1 MKGGRFRAMFSTG
14 RDLPLGRDA
23 SSRFL
28 VWIIGFM
35 VILGSLALA
44 SAMLL
49 SDVGRDW
56 RVELAGKLT
65 VQIMPEGDGGDAD
78 ATALDLRVR
87 MAEQFLAGQ
96 PGIAHVET
104 LSDRRIAML
113 LEPWLGPRSREDA
126 LPIPKLID
134 VQLVPG
140 SAVDISDLTRRLGE
154 LIPGSSIDDHG
165 VWLTRLLTLT
175 GAIETVALSILGLIL
190 LAAAA
195 TVVFTT
201 RTGLAIHDKE
211 IELLHLVGAEDQYIA
226 RQFQVHALTLSLK
239 GGIAGMLVAAVAL
252 AALGMIGEGAAIGMI
267 PPLTLSISQW
277 LIIALLPLAT
287 SLIATSTA
295 RLTVMRSLAGM
306 S

>member
-1 MKGGRFRAMFSTG
+1 MKAGGFRAMFKAG

-49 SDVGRDW
+49 ADVGRGW

-65 VQIMPEGDGGDAD
+65 VQIMPEGEGDD
-78 ATALDLRVR
+78 AASALNLRVR
-87 MAEQFLAGQ
+87 MAEQFLAVQ
-96 PGIAHVET
+96 PGVARVET

-113 LEPWLGPRSREDA
+113 LEPWLGPRSPEDA
-126 LPIPKLID
+126 LPVPTLID
-134 VQLVPG
+134 VQLMPG
-140 SAVDISDLTRRLGE
+140 VAVDIPDLTRRLAA
-154 LIPGSSIDDHG
+154 LIPGSAIDDHG

-175 GAIETVALSILGLIL
+175 GAVETVALSILGLIL
-190 LAAAA
+190 LAATA

-201 RTGLAIHDKE
+201 RAGLAIHDSE
-211 IELLHLVGAEDQYIA
+211 IELLHLVGAEDSYIA
-226 RQFQVHALTLSLK
+226 HQFQVHALTLSLK
-239 GGIAGMLVAAVAL
+239 GGIAGTLVAAVAL
-252 AALGMIGEGAAIGMI
+252 AALGFIGEGTAIGMI
-267 PPLTLSISQW
+267 PPLTLSVWQW
-277 LIIALLPLAT
+277 LALALLPLAT

-295 RLTVMRSLAGM
+295 RLTVMRSLAKM

>member
-1 MKGGRFRAMFSTG
+1 MFIAG
-14 RDLPLGRDA
+14 RDLSLSRDP

-35 VILGSLALA
+35 VILASLALA

-49 SDVGRDW
+49 SDVGRGW

-65 VQIMPEGDGGDAD
+65 VQIMPEGEGEDAD
-78 ATALDLRVR
+78 ASLDLRVR
-87 MAEQFLAGQ
+87 MAERFLAGQ
-96 PGIAHVET
+96 PGIVRVET
-104 LSDRRIAML
+104 LSDSRIAML

-134 VQLVPG
+134 VELDPG
-140 SAVDISDLTRRLGE
+140 VSVDIPDLTRRLAE
-154 LIPGSSIDDHG
+154 LIPGSAIDDHG

-175 GAIETVALSILGLIL
+175 GAVETAALSILGLIL
-190 LAAAA
+190 LAAVA

-201 RTGLAIHDKE
+201 RAGLAIHDKE
-211 IELLHLVGAEDQYIA
+211 IELLHLVGAEDHYIA
-226 RQFQVHALTLSLK
+226 HQFQVHTLTLSLK

-252 AALGMIGEGAAIGMI
+252 TALGFIGEGAAIGMI
-267 PPLTLSISQW
+267 PPFTLSVSQW
-277 LIIALLPLAT
+277 LVLAALPLAT
-287 SLIATSTA
+287 ALIATSTA
-295 RLTVMRSLAGM
+295 RLTVMRSLARM

>member
-1 MKGGRFRAMFSTG
+1 MTGGRFRKMFMAG
-14 RDLPLGRDA
+14 RDLPLGRDP

-35 VILGSLALA
+35 VILGTLALA

-49 SDVGRDW
+49 ADVGRGW

-65 VQIMPEGDGGDAD
+65 VQIMPEGEGDD
-78 ATALDLRVR
+78 AAASLDLRVR
-87 MAEQFLAGQ
+87 MAERFLAGQ
-96 PGIAHVET
+96 PGIVRVET
-104 LSDRRIAML
+104 LSDDRIAML

-134 VQLVPG
+134 VELDPG
-140 SAVDISDLTRRLGE
+140 GNVDIPDLTRRLAE
-154 LIPGSSIDDHG
+154 LIPGSAIDDHG

-175 GAIETVALSILGLIL
+175 GAIETAALSILGLIL
-190 LAAAA
+190 LAAIA

-201 RTGLAIHDKE
+201 RAGLAIHEKE
-211 IELLHLVGAEDQYIA
+211 IELLHLVGAEDHYIA
-226 RQFQVHALTLSLK
+226 HQFQAHALTLSLK
-239 GGIAGMLVAAVAL
+239 GGIAGMIVAAVAL
-252 AALGMIGEGAAIGMI
+252 TALGFIDEGAAIGMI
-267 PPLTLSISQW
+267 PPFTLSVWQW
-277 LIIALLPLAT
+277 LVLAALPLAT

-295 RLTVMRSLAGM
+295 RLTVMRSLARM